1 MAGRSQPPGGR
12 PGARSGLR
20 PGSRPAAAKK
30 STQKSTQ
37 KSAQK
42 PAESSRQGAGVPR
55 PRSGGPKPPAPRP
68 RNEAKPEPPKPKA
81 QAKPKP
87 KPVKRRTEPRRLRLG
102 SGPRRLR
109 VGFVL
114 IAMLMSVFA
123 GRLLVLQGVEASEYA
138 TKATIERQRTITL
151 LARRGDIT
159 DASGVSLATTV
170 DSVAV
175 TADPKLTAPKA
186 GKIAKVL
193 APLLKV
199 PEAELRA
206 KLAKSKTSKGK
217 WIRFVYLARK
227 VYPDVWDKAS
237 TQLEKADLS
246 GVFQEPDPIRVY
258 PAGTVASNIVGF
270 VNDEGKGGGG
280 LEYALNTQLSGKPG
294 KEVYERGA
302 GGRQIPLASS
312 SEEAAVQGSNVKLT
326 IDRDVQWAAQQAI
339 AEQVKKTKAQSGDV
353 VVMDVK
359 TGQIVAMATAPGY
372 DPNHV
377 GKSKD
382 ADRKNRPLEDIYEPG
397 SVAKVIT
404 ASALID
410 SGYVSGQTK
419 IDVPGTIMRGGKRIK
434 DYWAHG
440 NLHLT
445 FAGAIA
451 KSSNVGTVLAAEKM
465 PKQVQADYL
474 AKFGIGQP
482 TGIGFPGGSKGLLA
496 PAEDW
501 GRLER
506 ATISFG
512 QGMAANAV
520 QMTSVVATIANGGVR
535 VQPTLIKGATDGSG
549 TYVPSQAP
557 KRTHVVSEA
566 TAKEV
571 TAMMEAVTAP
581 DGAAHAAA
589 IPGYRVAGKT
599 GTAQRVDP
607 DCSCYR
613 GYTTSFAGFAPAE
626 SPRFVAYVD
635 LQDPQG
641 DATGSSTAAPVF
653 SQVMSFALHK
663 YGVAPGSSKSP
674 DVPLTW

>member
-1 MAGRSQPPGGR
+1 M
-12 PGARSGLR
+12 
-20 PGSRPAAAKK
+20 
-30 STQKSTQ
+30 
-37 KSAQK
+37 
-42 PAESSRQGAGVPR
+42 PR
-55 PRSGGPKPPAPRP
+55 PRSGGQKPPSQGQRGQ
-68 RNEAKPEPPKPKA
+68 AKPEPKPQKA
-81 QAKPKP
+81 QKAQKPPAQKPQP

-102 SGPRRLR
+102 SGSRRLR
-109 VGFVL
+109 VGFVV

-159 DASGVSLATTV
+159 DSSGVSLATTV

-186 GKIAKVL
+186 AQIAKVL
-193 APLLKV
+193 APLLKE

-206 KLAKSKTSKGK
+206 KLAKSKNSKGK
-217 WIRFVYLARK
+217 WIRFVYLAHK

-237 TQLEKADLS
+237 KRLDDAGLV
-246 GVFQEPDPIRVY
+246 GVFQEADPMRVY
-258 PAGTVASNIVGF
+258 PAGPVASNIVGF
-270 VNDEGKGGGG
+270 VNGEGKGGGG
-280 LEYALNTQLSGKPG
+280 LEFALDKSLSGKPG

-312 SEEAAVQGSNVKLT
+312 SEMAAVQGSNVKLT

-382 ADRKNRPLEDIYEPG
+382 TDRKNRPLEDIYEPG

-404 ASALID
+404 AAALID
-410 SGYVSGQTK
+410 SGYVNGQTK

-465 PKQVQADYL
+465 PKQVQAGYL

-482 TGIGFPGGSKGLLA
+482 IGMGFPGESKGILA
-496 PAEDW
+496 PVEDW

-535 VQPTLIKGATDGSG
+535 VQPSLIKGMTDGSG
-549 TYVPSQAP
+549 KFVPSQAP
-557 KRTHVVSEA
+557 KRTQVVSKE
-566 TAKEV
+566 TADEV

-581 DGAAHAAA
+581 DGAAHAAS

-607 DCSCYR
+607 DCRCYR

>member
-1 MAGRSQPPGGR
+1 
-12 PGARSGLR
+12 
-20 PGSRPAAAKK
+20 
-30 STQKSTQ
+30 
-37 KSAQK
+37 
-42 PAESSRQGAGVPR
+42 VPR
-55 PRSGGPKPPAPRP
+55 PRSGGPKPPPRP
-68 RNEAKPEPPKPKA
+68 RSQVKPEPRPQKT
-81 QAKPKP
+81 

-102 SGPRRLR
+102 SGPRRLQ
-109 VGFVL
+109 VGFVV

-123 GRLLVLQGVEASEYA
+123 GRLFVLQGVEASEYA
-138 TKATIERQRTITL
+138 TKAISERQRTITL

-170 DSVAV
+170 ESVAV
-175 TADPKLTAPKA
+175 TADPKLTTPKA
-186 GKIAKVL
+186 KQIAKVL
-193 APLLKV
+193 SPLLKV
-199 PEAELRA
+199 PEADLV
-206 KLAKSKTSKGK
+206 KQLTKPKS
-217 WIRFVYLARK
+217 RFVYLARK

-237 TQLEKADLS
+237 KELREAELS

-258 PAGTVASNIVGF
+258 PAGEVASNIVGF
-270 VNDEGKGGGG
+270 VNSEGKGGGG
-280 LEYALNTQLSGKPG
+280 LEYALNKSLSGKPG

-312 SEEAAVQGSNVKLT
+312 SEQAAVQGSDVKLT
-326 IDRDVQWAAQQAI
+326 IDRDVQWVAQQAI
-339 AEQVKKTKAQSGDV
+339 AAQVEKTKAQSGDV

-359 TGQIVAMATAPGY
+359 TGEIVAMATAPGY
-372 DPNHV
+372 NPNQV

-382 ADRKNRPLEDIYEPG
+382 DDRRNRPLEDIYEPG

-404 ASALID
+404 AAALID

-419 IDVPGTIMRGGKRIK
+419 IDVPGTITRGGKRIK

-440 NLHLT
+440 NLNLT

-465 PKQVQADYL
+465 PKQVQASYL
-474 AKFGIGQP
+474 AKFGIGRP
-482 TGIGFPGGSKGLLA
+482 TGIGFPGESKGLLA
-496 PAEDW
+496 PPEDW

-535 VQPTLIKGATDGSG
+535 VEPSLIKGATDGSG
-549 TYVPSQAP
+549 KYVRSPAP
-557 KRTHVVSEA
+557 ERTRVVSEE

-571 TAMMEAVTAP
+571 TGMMEAVTAP

-607 DCSCYR
+607 ACGCYR

-626 SPRFVAYVD
+626 SPRFVAYVV